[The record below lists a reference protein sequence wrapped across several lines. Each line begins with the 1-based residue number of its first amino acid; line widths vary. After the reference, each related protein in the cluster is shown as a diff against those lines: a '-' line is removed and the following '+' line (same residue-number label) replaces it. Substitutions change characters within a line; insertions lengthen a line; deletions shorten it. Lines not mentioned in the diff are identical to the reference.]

1 MQLKEIGQILY
12 LATPILMTGLS
23 VGFVFQAGMFNIGVA
38 GQYTM
43 GMFFALAAAFFLE
56 LPAEVHWIVCILAGL
71 LGGMLWGLFPG
82 LLKAWRGVNE
92 VISAIMFNYIGMYLV
107 DMWVQNSTVLYESSR
122 ARTKYLPPTAMLST
136 LGITGSN
143 VNIALFLAL
152 AIAVAQWVV
161 LNKTVFGYELKAV
174 GLNRDAAGYAGM
186 NSKRIMVIS
195 GLVGGALAGLGGAF
209 TILSPA
215 VIPGSSVTYE
225 PVNVIAAA
233 GFQGIA
239 AALLGNANPLA
250 MIASSLFLAALRR
263 AGRVAVLYGFQ
274 LEVVDVVIAV
284 ILFFASF
291 VRLRKGGWKKQWK
304 Y

>member
-43 GMFFALAAAFFLE
+43 GMFFALTAAFFLE

-107 DMWVQNSTVLYESSR
+107 DMWVQNSAVLYESSR
-122 ARTKYLPPTAMLST
+122 ARTKYLPPTAMLSS

-152 AIAVAQWVV
+152 AIAVVLWVV
-161 LNKTVFGYELKAV
+161 LNKTVFGYELRAV

-186 NSKRIMVIS
+186 NSKRIMVLS

-250 MIASSLFLAALRR
+250 MIASSLFLATLRR
-263 AGRVAVLYGFQ
+263 IGRVAVLYGFQ

-291 VRLRKGGWKKQWK
+291 VRLRKGGWKKRWR